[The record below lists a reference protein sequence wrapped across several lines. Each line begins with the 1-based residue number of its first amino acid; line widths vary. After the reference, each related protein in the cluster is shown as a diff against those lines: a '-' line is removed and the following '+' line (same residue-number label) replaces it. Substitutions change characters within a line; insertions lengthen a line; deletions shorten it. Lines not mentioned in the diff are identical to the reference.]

1 MNYAGDRQEVE
12 GMKNLI
18 EVIVKSIVDFPEN
31 VEITQIDG
39 ESTIVFE
46 VRVRKEDLGKV
57 IGKKGRTINAIRTL
71 VNATAAKTSMRAML
85 ELVEEDQEPEPAD
98 SGGEMP
104 DYPPAGEY

>member
-1 MNYAGDRQEVE
+1 
-12 GMKNLI
+12 MKHLI

-31 VEITQIDG
+31 VEVTQIDG

-85 ELVEEDQEPEPAD
+85 ELVEEDQEPGPAA

-104 DYPPAGEY
+104 DYPPPGEY

>member
-1 MNYAGDRQEVE
+1 
-12 GMKNLI
+12 MKHLI

-31 VEITQIDG
+31 VSVTQIDG

-46 VRVRKEDLGKV
+46 LRVRKEDVGKV

-85 ELVEEDQEPEPAD
+85 EIVEEDQEPE
-98 SGGEMP
+98 GEKP
-104 DYPPAGEY
+104 GEFGEDYAPAGEY